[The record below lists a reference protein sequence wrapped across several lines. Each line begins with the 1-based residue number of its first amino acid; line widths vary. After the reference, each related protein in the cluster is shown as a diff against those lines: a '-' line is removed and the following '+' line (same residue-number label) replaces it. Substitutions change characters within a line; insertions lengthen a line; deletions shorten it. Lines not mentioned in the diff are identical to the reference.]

1 MINPFTVVAVGGDK
15 RNVMVLE
22 ANSINAVVVL
32 MMEGGNV
39 PAVLHKPKKR
49 LKLQAMGS
57 KGPC

>member
-32 MMEGGNV
+32 MVEGGNV
-39 PAVLHKPKKR
+39 PALLHK
-49 LKLQAMGS
+49 
-57 KGPC
+57 